1 MRSLVAEDDFTSR
14 KLLQRFLSAHG
25 ACDAAA
31 HGAEAVDAFEA
42 AMKEG
47 EKYDLICLDIMMP
60 KKDGQTVLKEIR
72 QIEEENGIRG
82 LDCVK
87 VIMATAL
94 SDSDNVMEAFRS
106 QSDAYIEKPVDKKK
120 LLKELKTLGLIDE

>member
-14 KLLQRFLSAHG
+14 KLMQRFLAAHG
-25 ACDAAA
+25 ECDAATD
-31 HGAEAVDAFEA
+31 GAEAVDAFQA
-42 AMKEG
+42 ALEEG
-47 EKYDLICLDIMMP
+47 EKYDVVCLDIMMP

-72 QIEEENGIRG
+72 QIEEANDIHG

-87 VIMATAL
+87 VIMTTAL
-94 SDSDNVMEAFRS
+94 SDSKNVMEAFRS

-120 LLKELKTLGLIDE
+120 LVKELQALGLVD